1 MYKNND
7 LQNVL
12 LFPFHRD
19 LQVAFNAT
27 VDIHCVEVQI
37 KIMYILTRTVGHWT
51 CPIAILFESR
61 F

>member
-19 LQVAFNAT
+19 LPVAFNAT

-37 KIMYILTRTVGHWT
+37 KIM
-51 CPIAILFESR
+51 
-61 F
+61 